1 MIATIITS
9 IISFIG
15 TNIDDTFVLAV
26 WFSQVDS
33 HFQKKDVV
41 TGQFVGFEF
50 LVLISVFAA
59 YGLSFLPTDK
69 VGWLGVIPIIVGIA
83 KWRQYRRKVAE
94 NPEEAAVK
102 KVISHDRKFRIN
114 KRMPSLTRVI
124 RTQML
129 SVALVTI
136 SNGAGNLTVYIPLF
150 SEYTLSELLLT
161 VVVFTIM
168 TGVWCLIGYTIA
180 NLPFIKDK
188 LGHYKEII
196 IPIVFVSIG
205 IYVLWES
212 GII

>member
-26 WFSQVDS
+26 WFSQTDS

-41 TGQFVGFEF
+41 IGQFVGFEF

-59 YGLSFLPTDK
+59 YGLGFLPTDK
-69 VGWLGVIPIIVGIA
+69 VGWLGIIPIIVGIQ
-83 KWRQYRRKVAE
+83 KWFQYRRKVVTDS
-94 NPEEAAVK
+94 EETAVK
-102 KVISHDRKFRIN
+102 KVIHHDQKFRIN
-114 KRMPSLTRVI
+114 KKASPLTRII

-150 SEYTLSELLLT
+150 TEYTIGELILT

-180 NLPFIKDK
+180 SLPFIKEK
-188 LGHYKEII
+188 LEHYKEII

-205 IYVLWES
+205 FYVLWES

>member
-41 TGQFVGFEF
+41 IGQFVGFEF

-69 VGWLGVIPIIVGIA
+69 VGWLGVIPIIVGIQ
-83 KWRQYRRKVAE
+83 KWYQYRKKTAE
-94 NPEEAAVK
+94 NPEETAVK
-102 KVISHDRKFRIN
+102 KVINHDLKFRIN
-114 KRMPSLTRVI
+114 KRLPHLTHII

-129 SVALVTI
+129 SVAFVTI

-150 SEYTLSELLLT
+150 TEYSIGELILT

-168 TGVWCLIGYTIA
+168 TGVWCFIGYTIA

-188 LGHYKEII
+188 LEHYKEII
-196 IPIVFVSIG
+196 IPIVFVAIG
-205 IYVLWES
+205 VYVLWES

>member
-102 KVISHDRKFRIN
+102 KVINHDRKFRIN

-150 SEYTLSELLLT
+150 SEYTLGELLLT

-188 LGHYKEII
+188 LEHYKEVI